1 MKKLQNL
8 NGYELFSAFGIF
20 VLGWDFL
27 AIVLAMLRIFYWPIL
42 LAYLLAGA
50 SFLFWLMV
58 KNYRRII
65 SRRSIPSLIALIII
79 TLSIVTLTFFTTPSV
94 FSGRDQG
101 SFSEAAIRLA
111 QNHQLEFDSTASQEF
126 FKIYGPGTALNFPGF
141 NYTPGGKLVTHFSLG
156 YIAWLAGFYAIF
168 GLSGFSVAN
177 GVLFFLFLLSF
188 FLLLKLQAN
197 TRSAWIGLLIALSTF
212 IFSWLFKF
220 TLSENLALGF
230 IWFGVL
236 ELSLFLKFRNQLYFL
251 SALGAFLLLAF
262 TRIEAWALLLMLG
275 GIIFIFQ
282 KNEKKLF
289 SKHDQKNIFWLLGI
303 FVLTFT
309 SNLIVNSQF
318 YRSSLKGLL
327 HSFSP
332 AESGLG
338 TLSVLTYLFKI
349 FYYYN
354 LLIFLL
360 IAALAV
366 IYFLAKKNYL
376 ILMPFF
382 LLLPLLI
389 YLVHPGI
396 SLDHPWMLRR
406 FAFAII
412 PLSIYYTV
420 LIINRLFTKK
430 NYLFF
435 LMAAFLLLANLA
447 FSAPLF
453 TFSEN
458 ETLLMQTKTLSENF
472 SATDLVL
479 VDRLASGDGWSIPS
493 GPLSF
498 LGGLQA
504 VYFFNPDDLVKIDTK
519 KFTNVYLIIP
529 NASLSLYDKSGLLEK
544 LIPQKPYS
552 LSRNHLIVPDFTKT
566 GGLSEERPIDY
577 SSTINGEIYLLK
589 Q

>member
-8 NGYELFSAFGIF
+8 NGYELFSALGIF
-20 VLGWDFL
+20 ILGLDFL
-27 AIVLAMLRIFYWPIL
+27 AIILTLLRIFYWPIL
-42 LAYLLAGA
+42 LTYVLAGLA
-50 SFLFWLMV
+50 FLGWLFL
-58 KNYRRII
+58 KNYRKIAPRQITAIGIASLLII
-65 SRRSIPSLIALIII
+65 STIAFLAYFSQPSL
-79 TLSIVTLTFFTTPSV
+79 

-101 SFSEAAIRLA
+101 SFSEAAIRLS
-111 QNHQLEFDSTASQEF
+111 QNHRLEFETPASREF
-126 FKIYGPGTALNFPGF
+126 FKIYGAGTALNFPGF
-141 NYTPGGKLVTHFSLG
+141 NYTPQGKLVTHFSVG
-156 YIAWLAGFYAIF
+156 YIAWLASFYAIF

-177 GVLFFLFLLSF
+177 GILFFLFTFSF

-230 IWFGVL
+230 IWFGIL
-236 ELSLFLKFRNQLYFL
+236 EFSLFLKYRNKFFFL
-251 SALGAFLLLAF
+251 TALGAFLLLTF

-275 GIIFIFQ
+275 GLVFIFQ
-282 KNEKKLF
+282 RNVKKFF
-289 SKHDQKNIFWLLGI
+289 SRSDRKNIFWLLGV
-303 FVLTFT
+303 FVLTF
-309 SNLIVNSQF
+309 SGNLIANNQF

-332 AESGLG
+332 AESSLG
-338 TLSVLTYLFKI
+338 TLSVLVYLLKI

-360 IAALAV
+360 IAALAI
-366 IYFLAKKNYL
+366 IYFVSKKNYP

-412 PLSIYYTV
+412 PLSIYCTV
-420 LIINRLFTKK
+420 SLIDHLFAKK
-430 NYLFF
+430 SYLFF
-435 LMAAFLLLANLA
+435 LMTTFLLLANSSLS
-447 FSAPLF
+447 FPLF

-458 ETLLMQTKTLSENF
+458 ETLLAETKILSKNF
-472 SATDLVL
+472 SSTDLVL
-479 VDRLASGDGWSIPS
+479 IDRLASGDGWSIPS

-498 LGGLQA
+498 LGSLQA
-504 VYFFNPDDLVKIDTK
+504 VYFFNPDDLAKIDTK

-529 NASLSLYDKSGLLEK
+529 DASLNLYEKSGLLEK

-552 LSRNHLIVPDFTKT
+552 LSRNHLIVPDFTNT
-566 GGLSEERPIDY
+566 GGLSSERPTSY
-577 SSTINGEIYLLK
+577 TSTTNGEIYLLK